1 MRILVIN
8 VGSTSL
14 KYAILD
20 PDSQIRYEH
29 GIFDRIGQPDGN
41 ASDPIDAVEKLFG
54 RLADSA
60 MDAIGYRVVHGG
72 DIFQQPTLVNESN
85 LQLLGKLDQLAPL
98 HNPPSRRVMEHVWK
112 NRSST
117 PQYMVFDTSFFGAL
131 PPVAYRYAIPESWL
145 EQHHIRRYGA
155 HGTSHEYLMERAS
168 SYFADRD
175 NDVEQLRLI
184 TLHLGGGASAAAIR
198 GNQPIDTSMGLT
210 PMEGL
215 VMGTRC
221 GDIDPGVMLYML
233 RNTQMSVDDV
243 DRILNKESGLLGLC
257 GESDIRRV
265 LERVH
270 SQDPSAMLA
279 IDIYVRRIQKTIG
292 SYFALLGGLDVLVF
306 SAGVG
311 ENSPEIRSRVIESVG
326 CFGCKIDA
334 VSNQSPTF
342 DNGIADITS
351 LSPDI
356 NSPRI
361 LVIKTDEELAIARKI
376 AALSQ

>member
-20 PDSQIRYEH
+20 PDSQMRYEQ
-29 GIFDRIGQPDGN
+29 GIFDRLGQPDGDAAN
-41 ASDPIDAVEKLFG
+41 AIDAIEKLFR
-54 RLADSA
+54 RLADSPI
-60 MDAIGYRVVHGG
+60 DAIGYRVVHGG
-72 DIFQQPTLVNESN
+72 DCFQQPTLVNGPN
-85 LQLLGKLDQLAPL
+85 LELLSKLDQLAPL
-98 HNPPSRRVMEHVWK
+98 HNPPARRVIEYVWK

-117 PQYMVFDTSFFGAL
+117 PQYMVFDTSFFGEL

-145 EQHHIRRYGA
+145 DQHQIRRYGA

-168 SYFADRD
+168 GYYADRD
-175 NDVEQLRLI
+175 MDPMQLRLI
-184 TLHLGGGASAAAIR
+184 TLHLGGGASAAAVR
-198 GNQPIDTSMGLT
+198 GNRPIDTSMGLT

-221 GDIDPGVMLYML
+221 GDIDPGIILYML
-233 RNTQMSVDDV
+233 RNTSRTVDDL

-311 ENSPEIRSRVIESVG
+311 ENSPEIRSRVIESLG

-342 DNGIADITS
+342 DNGIADITF

-356 NSPRI
+356 NSPSI

-376 AALSQ
+376 AALSP

>member
-14 KYAILD
+14 KYAIIE
-20 PDSQIRYEH
+20 PESQIRFEH
-29 GIFDRIGQPDGN
+29 GIFDRIGQPNGD
-41 ASDPIDAVEKLFG
+41 ASDPIDAVKKLFG
-54 RLADSA
+54 RLANSTI
-60 MDAIGYRVVHGG
+60 DAIGYRVVHGG
-72 DIFQQPTLVNESN
+72 EIFQQPTLVNGPN
-85 LQLLGKLDQLAPL
+85 LELLAKLDQLAPL
-98 HNPPSRRVMEHVWK
+98 HNPPARRVIEYLWQ
-112 NRSST
+112 NRSHT
-117 PQYMVFDTSFFGAL
+117 PQYMIFDTSFFAAL
-131 PPVAYRYAIPESWL
+131 PPVAYQYAIPNAWM
-145 EQHHIRRYGA
+145 EQHHVRRYGA
-155 HGTSHEYLMERAS
+155 HGTSHEYLLERTS
-168 SYFADRD
+168 SYIADRD
-175 NDVEQLRLI
+175 IDPMLLRLI

-198 GNQPIDTSMGLT
+198 GKQPIDTSMGLT

-221 GDIDPGVMLYML
+221 GDIDPGIVLYML
-233 RNTQMSVDDV
+233 RNTQRTVDDV

-257 GESDIRRV
+257 GDSDIRCV

-270 SQDPSAMLA
+270 TQDPSAMLA
-279 IDIYVRRIQKTIG
+279 IDIYVRRIQKTVG

-311 ENSPEIRSRVIESVG
+311 ENSPEIRSRVVESLG

-334 VSNQSPTF
+334 VNNQSPTF
-342 DNGIADITS
+342 ENGIADITS
-351 LSPDI
+351 FLPDI

-376 AALSQ
+376 AAFSQ

>member
-20 PDSQIRYEH
+20 PDSQIRNEH
-29 GIFDRIGQPDGN
+29 GIFDRIGQPDGDAAN
-41 ASDPIDAVEKLFG
+41 AIDAVEKLFR
-54 RLADSA
+54 RLANSPF
-60 MDAIGYRVVHGG
+60 DAIGYRVVHGG
-72 DIFQQPTLVNESN
+72 DFFQQPSLVNRSN
-85 LQLLGKLDQLAPL
+85 LKLLGKLDQLAPL
-98 HNPPSRRVMEHVWK
+98 HNPPARCVIEYVWQT
-112 NRSST
+112 RSST
-117 PQYMVFDTSFFGAL
+117 SQYMVFDTSFFGAL
-131 PPVAYRYAIPESWL
+131 PPVAYRYAIPDSWL
-145 EQHHIRRYGA
+145 EQHQIRRYGA

-175 NDVEQLRLI
+175 LDPMQLRLI

-198 GNQPIDTSMGLT
+198 GNRPIDTSMGLT

-221 GDIDPGVMLYML
+221 GDIDPGIILYML
-233 RNTQMSVDDV
+233 RNTPRTADDI

-311 ENSPEIRSRVIESVG
+311 ENSPEIRSRVVETLG
-326 CFGCKIDA
+326 CIGCKIEEEI
-334 VSNQSPTF
+334 NQSLVF
-342 DNGIADITS
+342 EDGIADITFRC
-351 LSPDI
+351 LNED
-356 NSPRI
+356 SPRI
-361 LVIKTDEELAIARKI
+361 LVIKTDEELAIARKFTL
-376 AALSQ
+376 AR

>member
-20 PDSQIRYEH
+20 PDSQSRYEH
-29 GIFDRIGQPDGN
+29 GTFDRIGQPDGDASN
-41 ASDPIDAVEKLFG
+41 AIDAAEKLFS
-54 RLADSA
+54 RLANSPI
-60 MDAIGYRVVHGG
+60 DAIGYRVVHGG
-72 DIFQQPTLVNESN
+72 DCFQQPTLVNRAN
-85 LQLLGKLDQLAPL
+85 LELLGKLDQLAPL
-98 HNPPSRRVMEHVWK
+98 HNPPARRVIEYLWK
-112 NRSST
+112 KRSST
-117 PQYMVFDTSFFGAL
+117 PQYMIFDTSFFGAL
-131 PPVAYRYAIPESWL
+131 APVAYRYAIPDSWL

-175 NDVEQLRLI
+175 LDPMQLRLI

-198 GNQPIDTSMGLT
+198 GNRPIDTSMGLT

-221 GDIDPGVMLYML
+221 GDIDPGIILYML
-233 RNTQMSVDDV
+233 RNTPRTADDI

-270 SQDPSAMLA
+270 SQEPSAMLA
-279 IDIYVRRIQKTIG
+279 IDIYVRRIQKMIG

-311 ENSPEIRSRVIESVG
+311 ENSPEIRSRVIESLG
-326 CFGCKIDA
+326 CFGCKMDA
-334 VSNQSPTF
+334 AKNQSPTF
-342 DNGIADITS
+342 RNGIADITS
-351 LSPDI
+351 LSADI

-361 LVIKTDEELAIARKI
+361 LVVKTDEELAIARKV
-376 AALSQ
+376 ALTM

>member
-20 PDSQIRYEH
+20 PDSQSRYEH
-29 GIFDRIGQPDGN
+29 GTFDRIGQPDGDASN
-41 ASDPIDAVEKLFG
+41 AIDAAEKLLG
-54 RLADSA
+54 RLADSPI
-60 MDAIGYRVVHGG
+60 DAIGYRVVHGG
-72 DIFQQPTLVNESN
+72 DCFQQPTLVNGAN
-85 LQLLGKLDQLAPL
+85 LELLGKLDQLAPL
-98 HNPPSRRVMEHVWK
+98 HNPPARCVMEYLWQK
-112 NRSST
+112 RSST

-131 PPVAYRYAIPESWL
+131 PTVAYRYAIPDSWQ

-155 HGTSHEYLMERAS
+155 HGTSHEYLMERAT
-168 SYFADRD
+168 SYFADRGSD
-175 NDVEQLRLI
+175 PTRLRLI

-198 GNQPIDTSMGLT
+198 GNRPIDTSMGLT

-221 GDIDPGVMLYML
+221 GDIDPGIVLYML
-233 RNTQMSVDDV
+233 RNTPRTVDDV

-257 GESDIRRV
+257 GESDIRRI
-265 LERVH
+265 LNRVQSH
-270 SQDPSAMLA
+270 DASAMLA

-311 ENSPEIRSRVIESVG
+311 ENSPEIRSRVVESLG
-326 CFGCKIDA
+326 CFGCKID
-334 VSNQSPTF
+334 SEINQSPLF

-351 LSPDI
+351 PFNDP
-356 NSPRI
+356 NAPRI
-361 LVIKTDEELAIARKI
+361 LVIKTDEELAIARKV
-376 AALSQ
+376 ALAR

>member
-20 PDSQIRYEH
+20 PDSQKRYEH
-29 GIFDRIGQPDGN
+29 GIFDRIGQPDGDAAN
-41 ASDPIDAVEKLFG
+41 AIDAAEKLCI
-54 RLADSA
+54 RLADSPI
-60 MDAIGYRVVHGG
+60 DAIGYRVVHGG
-72 DIFQQPTLVNESN
+72 DSFQQPTLVNGPN
-85 LQLLGKLDQLAPL
+85 LELLGKLDQLAPL
-98 HNPPSRRVMEHVWK
+98 HNPPARRVIEYLWQ
-112 NRSST
+112 NRSSI
-117 PQYMVFDTSFFGAL
+117 PQYMVFDTSFFGSL

-145 EQHHIRRYGA
+145 EQHHVRRYGA

-168 SYFADRD
+168 NYFADRGLD
-175 NDVEQLRLI
+175 PTQLRLI

-198 GNQPIDTSMGLT
+198 GNRPIDTSMGLT

-221 GDIDPGVMLYML
+221 GDIDPGIVLYML
-233 RNTQMSVDDV
+233 RNTQRTVDEV

-265 LERVH
+265 LELVH
-270 SQDPSAMLA
+270 SQDSSAMLA
-279 IDIYVRRIQKTIG
+279 IDIYVRRIQKMIG

-311 ENSPEIRSRVIESVG
+311 ENSPEIRSRVVESLR
-326 CFGCKIDA
+326 CFGCKIDT
-334 VSNQSPTF
+334 VNNQSPLF

-351 LSPDI
+351 LLPDT
-356 NSPRI
+356 NSPQI
-361 LVIKTDEELAIARKI
+361 LVIKTDEELAIARKV
-376 AALSQ
+376 ALSR

>member
-20 PDSQIRYEH
+20 PDSQIRFEL
-29 GIFDRIGQPDGN
+29 GIFDRLGQPDGDATN
-41 ASDPIDAVEKLFG
+41 AIDAVEKLFR
-54 RLADSA
+54 RLANA
-60 MDAIGYRVVHGG
+60 PFDAIGYRVVHGG
-72 DIFQQPTLVNESN
+72 DCFQQPTLVNGPN
-85 LQLLGKLDQLAPL
+85 LELLGKLDQLAPL
-98 HNPPSRRVMEHVWK
+98 HNPPARRVIEYVWQT
-112 NRSST
+112 RAST

-131 PPVAYRYAIPESWL
+131 PPVAYRYAIPDSWQ

-168 SYFADRD
+168 RYYADHD
-175 NDVEQLRLI
+175 FDPKQLRLI

-198 GNQPIDTSMGLT
+198 GNRPIDTSMGLT

-215 VMGTRC
+215 VMGTRS
-221 GDIDPGVMLYML
+221 GDIDPGIVLYML
-233 RNTQMSVDDV
+233 RKTSRTVDEV
-243 DRILNKESGLLGLC
+243 DHILNKESGLLGLC
-257 GESDIRRV
+257 GESDIRPILKRV
-265 LERVH
+265 QSH
-270 SQDPSAMLA
+270 DASAMLA

-311 ENSPEIRSRVIESVG
+311 ENSPEIRSRVVESLG

-334 VSNQSPTF
+334 EINQSPIF
-342 DNGIADITS
+342 DDGVADITFP
-351 LSPDI
+351 SPMDD
-356 NSPRI
+356 SPRI
-361 LVIKTDEELAIARKI
+361 LVIRTDEELAIARKFVL
-376 AALSQ
+376 AR

>member
-20 PDSQIRYEH
+20 PDSQIRFEH
-29 GIFDRIGQPDGN
+29 GIFDRLGQPDGDAGN
-41 ASDPIDAVEKLFG
+41 AIDAVEKLFR
-54 RLADSA
+54 RLVNSPI
-60 MDAIGYRVVHGG
+60 DAIGYRVVHGG
-72 DIFQQPTLVNESN
+72 GFFQQPTLVNGAHLE
-85 LQLLGKLDQLAPL
+85 LLGKLDQLAPL
-98 HNPPSRRVMEHVWK
+98 HNPPARRVIEYVWQT
-112 NRSST
+112 RSST

-131 PPVAYRYAIPESWL
+131 PPVAYRYAIPDSFL

-168 SYFADRD
+168 SYYVDHDFDPMLR
-175 NDVEQLRLI
+175 RLI
-184 TLHLGGGASAAAIR
+184 TLHLGGGASAAAVR
-198 GNQPIDTSMGLT
+198 GNRPIDTSMGLT

-221 GDIDPGVMLYML
+221 GDIDPGIILYML
-233 RNTQMSVDDV
+233 RNTSRTVDDL

-311 ENSPEIRSRVIESVG
+311 ENSPEIRSRVVESLG

-334 VSNQSPTF
+334 EINQSPVF
-342 DNGIADITS
+342 DDGIADITFH
-351 LSPDI
+351 SP
-356 NSPRI
+356 NEASPRI
-361 LVIKTDEELAIARKI
+361 LVIKTDEELAIARKFVL
-376 AALSQ
+376 AR

>member
-20 PDSQIRYEH
+20 PDSQIRNEH
-29 GIFDRIGQPDGN
+29 GIFDRLGQPDGDAAN
-41 ASDPIDAVEKLFG
+41 AIDAVEKLFR
-54 RLADSA
+54 RLVNAPF
-60 MDAIGYRVVHGG
+60 DAIGYRVVHGG
-72 DIFQQPTLVNESN
+72 DCFQQPTLVSGPN
-85 LQLLGKLDQLAPL
+85 LERLGKLDQLAPL
-98 HNPPSRRVMEHVWK
+98 HNPPARRVIEYVWQ
-112 NRSST
+112 NRAST
-117 PQYMVFDTSFFGAL
+117 PQYMVFDTSFFAAL
-131 PPVAYRYAIPESWL
+131 PPVAYRYAIPDSWL

-175 NDVEQLRLI
+175 LDPMQLRLI

-198 GNQPIDTSMGLT
+198 GNRPIDTSMGLT

-221 GDIDPGVMLYML
+221 GDIDPGIILYML
-233 RNTQMSVDDV
+233 RNTPRTADDI

-270 SQDPSAMLA
+270 SQEPSAMLA

-311 ENSPEIRSRVIESVG
+311 ENSPEIRSRVVESLG
-326 CFGCKIDA
+326 CFGCKID
-334 VSNQSPTF
+334 SEINQSPLF

-351 LSPDI
+351 PFNDP
-356 NSPRI
+356 NAPRI
-361 LVIKTDEELAIARKI
+361 LVIKTDEELAIARKV
-376 AALSQ
+376 ALAR